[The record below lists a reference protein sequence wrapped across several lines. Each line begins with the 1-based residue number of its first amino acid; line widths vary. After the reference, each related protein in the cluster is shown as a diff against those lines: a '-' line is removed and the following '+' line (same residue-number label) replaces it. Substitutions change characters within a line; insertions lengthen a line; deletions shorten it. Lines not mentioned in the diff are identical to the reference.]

1 MFLKSLEIRGFKS
14 FADKTELNF
23 KKGITA
29 IVGPNGSGK
38 SNVSD
43 SVRWVLG
50 EQSAKTLRGA
60 KMEDIIFTGTEYR
73 KAIGYAQVS
82 LTLDNSLGELPLDY
96 LDVKVTRKL
105 FRSGESEYL
114 INNSPCRLKDVVNL
128 FMDTGIG
135 KEGYSL
141 IGQGKID
148 SILSGKPEER
158 RAILEEAAG
167 IVKFKSRKVE
177 AERKLRNTEENLVRI
192 NDIIFTYE
200 ERLGP
205 LEEEKNKAL
214 RYLELSN
221 ELKHKEISSIMSE
234 LHNIDEVILK
244 QKEKIKD
251 LISFNDKQK
260 GKYKEERE
268 KMFNLKEDLDSLENN
283 HSEKQ
288 EEYFAKKEEINKS
301 LGKINL
307 LNERIKN
314 IDELILKNKLE
325 LEENKKKLNSLMKDK
340 SSIEKDF
347 NLNKDK
353 FSKELE
359 EIEKIEK
366 EVNNLNLK
374 LISKEKEVKQIK
386 DEELEILKKVS
397 LSKNKKTM
405 LESELNN
412 LNEKLESSKSKQ
424 INYDNSLKI
433 NLGTKITL
441 QKELQNIQE
450 EKQNKERVL
459 REKEEKFREG
469 LKNIKEAQIKL
480 NQISS
485 KSNKLEANKEMLNKL
500 EKQYEGYNLSVKK
513 IMASVDAGRVKINK
527 NKCKVLGEILETKS
541 GYETAIEI
549 ALGGSISNIITEDE
563 GVAKVLIN
571 HLRENKLGRATFLP
585 LSIIRGKKL
594 ELSKNI
600 LESEGFLGIAS
611 DLVGFKDVYT
621 NVINYVLGKT
631 IICDNIDNAIKI
643 AKALNYRH
651 KIVTLSGEVVN
662 AGGALT
668 GGSLYQ
674 KNTGIMSRKNEVKAL
689 EDELVRVKNEE
700 YILCKELEELN
711 VFQEE
716 LSREKQEIIDS
727 IYEKNLEL
735 ADLNNKIK
743 NVNDETFKVK
753 NSIKS
758 LELELKD
765 IDSRKSR
772 IEKEIENVDEKI
784 NQFEN
789 KEITNSE
796 KVKELEKKCE
806 DLSKTLSKHKDKLI
820 NMKINKAKLQE
831 IIEGRE
837 KEAIRIISSIEEVE
851 NKMINITKYLEEIK
865 NNKAESKN
873 EIALCEKFIKDEK
886 GNIFTLE
893 ENFKSFELK
902 KGKLK
907 ESINTVENILE
918 VLSVEVAK
926 REEEIHKND
935 IIYTKQENEK
945 NILNK
950 RLEEEFSTNFEEE
963 KDRFEPI
970 SDINSHKSRITILK
984 SRITGLGNV
993 NVNAIEEFKEISE
1006 KYTFMTSE
1014 RDDLEKAKGELLN
1027 VIEEMTSKM
1036 RVVFRQNFNILNK
1049 LFDETFKELFKGG
1062 NAKLVLGEGDELTG
1076 NIDINVQPPGKKL
1089 QNINLMSG
1097 GEKVLSAIALLFS
1110 ILKMKPTPFC
1120 ILDEIEAALD
1130 DANVRRYAEFLSKFR
1145 DNTQFIVITHRKG
1158 TMEAADVMYGVTME
1172 EKGISKIVSVDLDK

>member
-60 KMEDIIFTGTEYR
+60 KMEDVIFTGTEYR
-73 KAIGYAQVS
+73 KPIGYAQVS

-148 SILSGKPEER
+148 SILSGKPEDR

-177 AERKLRNTEENLVRI
+177 AERKLKNTEENLVRI

-234 LHNIDEVILK
+234 LHSIDEVISK
-244 QKEKIKD
+244 QKEKIQD
-251 LISFNDKQK
+251 LIAFNDKQK
-260 GKYKEERE
+260 EKYKTERE
-268 KMFNLKEDLDSLENN
+268 KMFALKAELDSLENS

-288 EEYFAKKEEINKS
+288 EEYFAKKEEINRS
-301 LGKINL
+301 LGKVNL

-314 IDELILKNKLE
+314 IDELVLKNKEE
-325 LEENKKKLNSLMKDK
+325 LEENKEKLNSLMKEK
-340 SSIEKDF
+340 NSIEKDF
-347 NLNKDK
+347 TSNKDK
-353 FSKELE
+353 FAKELE
-359 EIEKIEK
+359 EINKLEK
-366 EVNNLNLK
+366 EVNELNSK

-386 DEELEILKKVS
+386 DEELELLRKVS
-397 LSKNKKTM
+397 SSKNKKTM

-412 LNEKLESSKSKQ
+412 LNEKLESSKNKQ

-433 NLGTKITL
+433 NLATKVTL
-441 QKELQNIQE
+441 QKELQNIEQ
-450 EKQNKERVL
+450 EKQNKEKEL
-459 REKEEKFREG
+459 REKENQFREG
-469 LKNIKEAQIKL
+469 LTSIKETQNKL
-480 NQISS
+480 NQVLS
-485 KSNKLEANKEMLNKL
+485 KGNKLEANKEMLNKL

-527 NKCKVLGEILETKS
+527 NKCKVLGEVLETKA

-563 GVAKVLIN
+563 EVAKILIN

-594 ELSKNI
+594 ELSKNVV
-600 LESEGFLGIAS
+600 ESEGFLGIAS
-611 DLVGFKDVYT
+611 DLVEFKEVYT

-643 AKALNYRH
+643 AKVLNYRH

-662 AGGALT
+662 SGGALT

-674 KNTGIMSRKNEVKAL
+674 KNTGIMSRKNEVKTL

-700 YILCKELEELN
+700 YILTKELEELN
-711 VFQEE
+711 NLQED
-716 LSREKQEIIDS
+716 LNRQRKEITDK

-743 NVNDETFKVK
+743 NVNDETFKIK

-758 LELELKD
+758 LELELRD
-765 IDSRKSR
+765 TDSRKAK
-772 IEKEIENVDEKI
+772 IEKEIELVSEKI
-784 NQFEN
+784 SQVEN
-789 KEITNSE
+789 KEVTNSQRI
-796 KVKELEKKCE
+796 KELEKKCE
-806 DLSKTLSKHKDKLI
+806 ELSKTLSKHKDRLT

-831 IIEGRE
+831 VIEGRE
-837 KEAIRIISSIEEVE
+837 KEASRINSSIEDIE
-851 NKMINITKYLEEIK
+851 NKIVNITKYLEEIK
-865 NNKAESKN
+865 SNKEESKK
-873 EIALCEKFIKDEK
+873 EITLCEKFIKDEE
-886 GNIFTLE
+886 GNILTLE

-907 ESINTVENILE
+907 ENINLVENAIE
-918 VLSVEVAK
+918 VLSVEIAK
-926 REEEIHKND
+926 KEEEVHKND
-935 IIYTKQENEK
+935 ITYTKQENEK

-950 RLEEEFSTNFEEE
+950 RLLEEFNTSFHEE
-963 KDRFEPI
+963 KNRFKPI
-970 SDINSHKSRITILK
+970 EDINAHKSRITTLK
-984 SRITGLGNV
+984 ARITGLGNV

-1006 KYTFMTSE
+1006 KHNFMATE
-1014 RDDLEKAKGELLN
+1014 RDDLEKAKEELLN

-1062 NAKLVLGEGDELTG
+1062 SAKLVLGEGDELTG

-1130 DANVRRYAEFLSKFR
+1130 DANVRRYAEFLGKFR

-1158 TMEAADVMYGVTME
+1158 TMEAADIMYGVTME

>member
-60 KMEDIIFTGTEYR
+60 KMEDVIFTGTEYR
-73 KAIGYAQVS
+73 KPIGYAQVS
-82 LTLDNSLGELPLDY
+82 LTLDNSSGELPLDY

-148 SILSGKPEER
+148 SILSGKPEDR

-167 IVKFKSRKVE
+167 IVKFKSRKGE
-177 AERKLRNTEENLVRI
+177 AEKKLKNTEENLVRI

-234 LHNIDEVILK
+234 LHNIDGVILK

-251 LISFNDKQK
+251 LIAFNDKQK
-260 GKYKEERE
+260 EKYKEERE
-268 KMFNLKEDLDSLENN
+268 KMFALKEELDSLEGS
-283 HSEKQ
+283 HSKKQ

-301 LGKINL
+301 LGKVNL

-314 IDELILKNKLE
+314 IDELILKNKEE
-325 LEENKKKLNSLMKDK
+325 LEENKKKLNTLMKEK
-340 SSIEKDF
+340 NSIEKDF
-347 NLNKDK
+347 NSNKSK
-353 FSKELE
+353 FKKELE
-359 EIEKIEK
+359 EINSLEK
-366 EVNNLNLK
+366 EVNELNLK
-374 LISKEKEVKQIK
+374 FISKEKEIKKIK
-386 DEELEILKKVS
+386 DEELELLKKVS
-397 LSKNKKTM
+397 LSKNKMTM
-405 LESELNN
+405 LESELSNI
-412 LNEKLESSKSKQ
+412 NEKLDSSKNKE

-433 NLGTKITL
+433 NLATSLNLK
-441 QKELQNIQE
+441 KELQIIEE
-450 EKQNKERVL
+450 EKKDK
-459 REKEEKFREG
+459 EKELRKKEEEFREG
-469 LKNIKEAQIKL
+469 LKLIKETQGKL
-480 NQISS
+480 NQILS
-485 KSNKLEANKEMLNKL
+485 KVNKIEANKEMLNKL

-527 NKCKVLGEILETKS
+527 NKCKVLGEVVETKA
-541 GYETAIEI
+541 GYETAIEV

-563 GVAKVLIN
+563 EVAKILIN

-585 LSIIRGKKL
+585 LSTIRGKKL

-600 LESEGFLGIAS
+600 VESEGFLGIAS
-611 DLVGFKDVYT
+611 DLVNFKEVYN

-643 AKALNYRH
+643 AKMLNYRH

-700 YILCKELEELN
+700 HILTKELEKLN
-711 VFQEE
+711 RDQEE
-716 LSREKQEIIDS
+716 LSIKKQEIIDK

-743 NVNDETFKVK
+743 NVNDETFKIK

-765 IDSRKSR
+765 IDSRK
-772 IEKEIENVDEKI
+772 IKIVKEIEIVNEKI
-784 NQFEN
+784 SQFEN
-789 KEITNSE
+789 KEVTNSE
-796 KVKELEKKCE
+796 KVKELDKKRE
-806 DLSKTLSKHKDKLI
+806 ELSKTLSKYKDKLT

-831 IIEGRE
+831 VIEGRE
-837 KEAIRIISSIEEVE
+837 KEANRINSSIEEVE
-851 NKMINITKYLEEIK
+851 NKLINITKYLEEIK
-865 NNKAESKN
+865 ANKEESKK
-873 EIALCEKFIKDEK
+873 EIVLCEKFIKEEEV
-886 GNIFTLE
+886 NIITLE

-907 ESINTVENILE
+907 ETISSAENILE
-918 VLSVEVAK
+918 VLSVEIAK
-926 REEEIHKND
+926 KEEEVHKND
-935 IIYTKQENEK
+935 ITYTKQENEK

-950 RLEEEFSTNFEEE
+950 RLIEEFNTSFEEE
-963 KDRFEPI
+963 KNRFKPI
-970 SDINSHKSRITILK
+970 EDMNSHKSRISTLK
-984 SRITGLGNV
+984 ARITGLGNV

-1006 KYTFMTSE
+1006 KYNFMTTE
-1014 RDDLEKAKGELLN
+1014 RDDLEKAKEELLN

-1062 NAKLVLGEGDELTG
+1062 SAKLVLGEGDELTG

-1130 DANVRRYAEFLSKFR
+1130 DANVRRYAEFLGKFR

>member
-60 KMEDIIFTGTEYR
+60 KMEDVIFTGTEYR
-73 KAIGYAQVS
+73 KPIGYAQVS

-148 SILSGKPEER
+148 SILSGKPEDR

-177 AERKLRNTEENLVRI
+177 AERKLKNTEENLVRI

-234 LHNIDEVILK
+234 LHSIDEVISK
-244 QKEKIKD
+244 QKEKIQD
-251 LISFNDKQK
+251 LIAFNDKQK
-260 GKYKEERE
+260 EKYKTERE
-268 KMFNLKEDLDSLENN
+268 KMFALKAELDSLENS

-288 EEYFAKKEEINKS
+288 EEYFAKKEEINRS
-301 LGKINL
+301 LGKVNL

-314 IDELILKNKLE
+314 IDELVLKNKEE
-325 LEENKKKLNSLMKDK
+325 LEENKKKLNSLMKEK

-347 NLNKDK
+347 TSNKDK
-353 FSKELE
+353 FAKELE
-359 EIEKIEK
+359 EINKLEK
-366 EVNNLNLK
+366 EVNELNSK

-386 DEELEILKKVS
+386 DEELELLRKVS
-397 LSKNKKTM
+397 SSKNKKTI

-412 LNEKLESSKSKQ
+412 LNEKLESSKNKQ

-433 NLGTKITL
+433 NLATKVTL
-441 QKELQNIQE
+441 QKELQNIEE
-450 EKQNKERVL
+450 EKQNKEKEL
-459 REKEEKFREG
+459 REKENQFREG
-469 LKNIKEAQIKL
+469 LNSIKETQNKL
-480 NQISS
+480 NQVLS
-485 KSNKLEANKEMLNKL
+485 KGNKLEANKEMLNKL

-527 NKCKVLGEILETKS
+527 NKCKVLGEVLETKA

-563 GVAKVLIN
+563 EVAKILIN

-594 ELSKNI
+594 ELSKNVV
-600 LESEGFLGIAS
+600 ESEGFLGIAS
-611 DLVGFKDVYT
+611 DLVEFKDVYT

-643 AKALNYRH
+643 AKMLNYRH

-674 KNTGIMSRKNEVKAL
+674 KNTGIMSRKNEVKTL

-700 YILCKELEELN
+700 CILAKELDELN
-711 VFQEE
+711 NLQED
-716 LSREKQEIIDS
+716 LNRHKKEITDK

-743 NVNDETFKVK
+743 NVNDETFKIK

-765 IDSRKSR
+765 TGSRKAK
-772 IEKEIENVDEKI
+772 IEKEIELVSEKI
-784 NQFEN
+784 SQVEN
-789 KEITNSE
+789 KEVTNSQ

-806 DLSKTLSKHKDKLI
+806 ELSKTLSKHKDRLT

-831 IIEGRE
+831 VIEGRE
-837 KEAIRIISSIEEVE
+837 KEASRINSSIEEIE
-851 NKMINITKYLEEIK
+851 NKIVNITKYLEEIK
-865 NNKAESKN
+865 SNKEESKK
-873 EIALCEKFIKDEK
+873 EITLCEKFIKDEE
-886 GNIFTLE
+886 GNILTLE

-907 ESINTVENILE
+907 ETINLVENALE
-918 VLSVEVAK
+918 VLSVEIAK
-926 REEEIHKND
+926 KEDEVHKND
-935 IIYTKQENEK
+935 ITYTKQENEK

-950 RLEEEFSTNFEEE
+950 RLLEEFNTSFHEE
-963 KDRFEPI
+963 KNRFKPI
-970 SDINSHKSRITILK
+970 EDINAHKSRITTLK
-984 SRITGLGNV
+984 ARITGLGNV

-1006 KYTFMTSE
+1006 KHNFMATE
-1014 RDDLEKAKGELLN
+1014 RDDLEKAKEELLN

-1062 NAKLVLGEGDELTG
+1062 SAKLVLGEGDELTG

-1130 DANVRRYAEFLSKFR
+1130 DANVRRYAEFLGKFR

-1158 TMEAADVMYGVTME
+1158 TMEAADIMYGVTME

>member
-50 EQSAKTLRGA
+50 EQSAKTLRGT
-60 KMEDIIFTGTEYR
+60 KMEDVIFTGTEFR
-73 KAIGYAQVS
+73 KAIGYAEVS
-82 LTLDNSLGELPLDY
+82 LTLDNSTGELPLDY

-177 AERKLRNTEENLVRI
+177 AERKLKNTEENLVRI

-234 LHNIDEVILK
+234 LHNIDGVILK
-244 QKEKIKD
+244 QKEKILD
-251 LISFNDKQK
+251 LKAFNEKQK
-260 GKYKEERE
+260 EKYKEERE
-268 KMFNLKEDLDSLENN
+268 KLFSLKNQLDSLENN
-283 HSEKQ
+283 HSKKQ
-288 EEYFAKKEEINKS
+288 EEYFNKKEEINRN

-307 LNERIKN
+307 LAERIKN
-314 IDELILKNKLE
+314 IEDLISKNKEE
-325 LEENKKKLNSLMKDK
+325 LKDNKKKVATLMKEK
-340 SSIEKDF
+340 NHIEKDF
-347 NLNKDK
+347 DSSKEK
-353 FSKELE
+353 FSKELVEINKLE
-359 EIEKIEK
+359 E
-366 EVNNLNLK
+366 EVSSLNLK
-374 LISKEKEVKQIK
+374 LASKEKEVKHIK
-386 DEELEILKKVS
+386 DEELELLKKVS

-412 LNEKLESSKSKQ
+412 LHEKLDSSKGKQ
-424 INYDNSLKI
+424 LNYDNSLKI
-433 NLGTKITL
+433 NLATKITL
-441 QKELQNIQE
+441 QNELQHIEE
-450 EKQNKERVL
+450 EKKSKETELKEREL
-459 REKEEKFREG
+459 EF
-469 LKNIKEAQIKL
+469 KNILENIKNTQGEL
-480 NQISS
+480 NKVIGR
-485 KSNKLEANKEMLNKL
+485 SNKLEANKEMLNKL

-513 IMASVDAGRVKINK
+513 IMGSVDSGKVKINK
-527 NKCKVLGEILETKS
+527 NKCKVLGEVLETKA

-549 ALGGSISNIITEDE
+549 SLGGNISNIITEDE
-563 GVAKVLIN
+563 NIAKILIN
-571 HLRENKLGRATFLP
+571 HLKENKLGRATFLP

-600 LESEGFLGIAS
+600 VESEGFLGIAS
-611 DLVGFKDVYT
+611 DLVNFKEIYT

-643 AKALNYRH
+643 AKMVNYRH
-651 KIVTLSGEVVN
+651 KIVTLSGEIVN

-668 GGSLYQ
+668 GGSVYQ
-674 KNTGIMSRKNEVKAL
+674 KNTGIMSRKNEVKSLEEDLIKAL
-689 EDELVRVKNEE
+689 EEE
-700 YILCKELEELN
+700 KILRKKLLSLN
-711 VFQEE
+711 DSQEE
-716 LSREKQEIIDS
+716 LSRIRKDLTDK
-727 IYEKNLEL
+727 IYEKNLDL

-743 NVNDETFKVK
+743 NVNDETFKIK

-758 LELELKD
+758 LDLELKD
-765 IDSRKSR
+765 IDIRKAK
-772 IEKEIENVDEKI
+772 IEKEIEVVNEKI
-784 NQFEN
+784 LKVED
-789 KEITNSE
+789 KGVSNSE
-796 KVKELEKKCE
+796 KVKVLEKECSE
-806 DLSKTLSKHKDKLI
+806 LSRLLSKKGEKLT
-820 NMKINKAKLQE
+820 NMKINKAKLKE
-831 IIEGRE
+831 VIDGRE
-837 KEAIRIISSIEEVE
+837 KEASRIKSSIEEIE
-851 NKMINITKYLEEIK
+851 GKIISIIKYLENIK
-865 NNKAESKN
+865 SNKEESNK
-873 EIALCEKFIKDEK
+873 EIALCETFVKSEEE
-886 GNIFTLE
+886 NLLSLE
-893 ENFKSFELK
+893 ENFKAFELK
-902 KGKLK
+902 KGKIK
-907 ESINTVENILE
+907 EDINFVENSLE
-918 VLSVEVAK
+918 VLSVEIAK
-926 REEEIHKND
+926 KDEEVHRND
-935 IIYTKQENEK
+935 ITFTKQENEK

-950 RLEEEFSTNFEEE
+950 RLVEEFNTNFDDE
-963 KDRFEPI
+963 KNRFKPI
-970 SDINSHKSRITILK
+970 EDIDSHKARISTLK
-984 SRITGLGNV
+984 GRITGLGNV

-1006 KYTFMTSE
+1006 KYNFISIE
-1014 RDDLEKAKGELLN
+1014 RDDLEKAKEELLN
-1027 VIEEMTSKM
+1027 VIDEMTSKM
-1036 RVVFRQNFNILNK
+1036 RVVFRQNFNILNRF
-1049 LFDETFKELFKGG
+1049 FDETFKELFKGG
-1062 NAKLVLGEGDELTG
+1062 TAKLVLGDRDELTG

-1130 DANVRRYAEFLSKFR
+1130 DANVRRYAEFLGKFR

-1158 TMEAADVMYGVTME
+1158 TMEAADTMYGVTME

>member
-60 KMEDIIFTGTEYR
+60 KMEDVIFTGTEYR
-73 KAIGYAQVS
+73 KPIGYAQVS

-148 SILSGKPEER
+148 SILSGKPEDR

-177 AERKLRNTEENLVRI
+177 AERKLKNTEENLVRI

-234 LHNIDEVILK
+234 LHSIDEVISK
-244 QKEKIKD
+244 QKEKIQD
-251 LISFNDKQK
+251 LIVFNDKQK
-260 GKYKEERE
+260 EKYKTERE
-268 KMFNLKEDLDSLENN
+268 KMFALKAELDSLENS

-288 EEYFAKKEEINKS
+288 EEYFAKKEEINRS
-301 LGKINL
+301 LGKVNL

-314 IDELILKNKLE
+314 IDELVLKNKEE
-325 LEENKKKLNSLMKDK
+325 LEENKKKLNSLMKEK
-340 SSIEKDF
+340 NSIEKDF
-347 NLNKDK
+347 TSNKDK
-353 FSKELE
+353 FAKELE
-359 EIEKIEK
+359 EINKLEK
-366 EVNNLNLK
+366 EVNELNSK

-386 DEELEILKKVS
+386 DEELELLRKVS
-397 LSKNKKTM
+397 SSKNKKTM

-412 LNEKLESSKSKQ
+412 LNEKLESSKNKQ

-433 NLGTKITL
+433 NLATKVTL
-441 QKELQNIQE
+441 QKELQNIEQ
-450 EKQNKERVL
+450 EKQSK
-459 REKEEKFREG
+459 EKELRQKENQFREG
-469 LKNIKEAQIKL
+469 LTSIKETQNKL
-480 NQISS
+480 NQVLS
-485 KSNKLEANKEMLNKL
+485 KGNKLEANKEMLNKL

-527 NKCKVLGEILETKS
+527 NKCKVLGEVLETKA

-563 GVAKVLIN
+563 EVAKILIN

-594 ELSKNI
+594 ELSKNVV
-600 LESEGFLGIAS
+600 ESEGFLGIAS
-611 DLVGFKDVYT
+611 DLVEFKDVYT

-643 AKALNYRH
+643 AKILNYRH

-674 KNTGIMSRKNEVKAL
+674 KNTGIMSRKNEVKTL

-700 YILCKELEELN
+700 YILTKELEELN
-711 VFQEE
+711 NLQED
-716 LSREKQEIIDS
+716 LNRQKKEITDK

-743 NVNDETFKVK
+743 NVNDETFKIK

-765 IDSRKSR
+765 TDSRKVK
-772 IEKEIENVDEKI
+772 IEKEIELVSEKI
-784 NQFEN
+784 SQVEN
-789 KEITNSE
+789 KEVTNSQRI
-796 KVKELEKKCE
+796 KELEKMCE
-806 DLSKTLSKHKDKLI
+806 ELSKTLSKHKDRLT

-831 IIEGRE
+831 VIEGRE
-837 KEAIRIISSIEEVE
+837 KEASRINSSIEEIE
-851 NKMINITKYLEEIK
+851 NKIINITKYLEEIK
-865 NNKAESKN
+865 SNKEESKK
-873 EIALCEKFIKDEK
+873 EITLCEKFIKDEE
-886 GNIFTLE
+886 GNILTLE

-907 ESINTVENILE
+907 ETINLVENAIE
-918 VLSVEVAK
+918 VLSVEIAK
-926 REEEIHKND
+926 KEEEVHKND
-935 IIYTKQENEK
+935 ITYTKQENEK

-950 RLEEEFSTNFEEE
+950 RLLEEFNTSFHEE
-963 KDRFEPI
+963 KNRFKPI
-970 SDINSHKSRITILK
+970 EDINAHKSRITTLK
-984 SRITGLGNV
+984 ARITGLGNV

-1006 KYTFMTSE
+1006 KHNFMATE
-1014 RDDLEKAKGELLN
+1014 RDDLEKAKEELLN

-1062 NAKLVLGEGDELTG
+1062 SAKLVLGEGDELTG

-1130 DANVRRYAEFLSKFR
+1130 DANVRRYAEFLGKFR

-1158 TMEAADVMYGVTME
+1158 TMEAADIMYGVTME

>member
-60 KMEDIIFTGTEYR
+60 KMEDVIFTGTEYR
-73 KAIGYAQVS
+73 KPIGYAQVS

-114 INNSPCRLKDVVNL
+114 INNSPCRLKDVVSL

-148 SILSGKPEER
+148 SILSGKPEDR

-177 AERKLRNTEENLVRI
+177 AERKLKNTEENLVRI

-244 QKEKIKD
+244 QKEKIQD
-251 LISFNDKQK
+251 LIAFNDKQK
-260 GKYKEERE
+260 EKYKVERE
-268 KMFNLKEDLDSLENN
+268 KMFALKEELDSLENS

-288 EEYFAKKEEINKS
+288 GEYFAKKEEINRS
-301 LGKINL
+301 LGKVNL

-314 IDELILKNKLE
+314 IDELVLKNKAE
-325 LEENKKKLNSLMKDK
+325 LEENKKKLNSLMKEK
-340 SSIEKDF
+340 NSIEKDF
-347 NLNKDK
+347 NSNKDK
-353 FSKELE
+353 FAKELE
-359 EIEKIEK
+359 EINKLEK
-366 EVNNLNLK
+366 EVNELNSK
-374 LISKEKEVKQIK
+374 LISKEKEVKKIK
-386 DEELEILKKVS
+386 DEELELLRKVS
-397 LSKNKKTM
+397 SSKNKKTM

-412 LNEKLESSKSKQ
+412 LNEKIESSKNKQ

-433 NLGTKITL
+433 NLATKVTL
-441 QKELQNIQE
+441 QKELQNIEE
-450 EKQNKERVL
+450 EKQNKEKEL
-459 REKEEKFREG
+459 REKEIQFREG
-469 LKNIKEAQIKL
+469 LNSIKETQNKL
-480 NQISS
+480 NQVLS
-485 KSNKLEANKEMLNKL
+485 KGNKLEANKEMLNKL

-513 IMASVDAGRVKINK
+513 IMSSVDAGRVKINK
-527 NKCKVLGEILETKS
+527 NKCKVLGEVLETKA

-563 GVAKVLIN
+563 EVAKILIN

-600 LESEGFLGIAS
+600 VESKGFLGIAS
-611 DLVGFKDVYT
+611 DLVGFKEVYK

-643 AKALNYRH
+643 AKVLNYRY

-674 KNTGIMSRKNEVKAL
+674 KNTGIMSRKNEVKSL
-689 EDELVRVKNEE
+689 EDELVNVKKEE
-700 YILCKELEELN
+700 KILTKELEELN
-711 VFQEE
+711 NIQED
-716 LSREKQEIIDS
+716 LNIQKKEITDK

-743 NVNDETFKVK
+743 NVNDETFKIK

-765 IDSRKSR
+765 TDSRKAK
-772 IEKEIENVDEKI
+772 IEKEIELVNEKI
-784 NQFEN
+784 SQVEN
-789 KEITNSE
+789 KEVTNSQR
-796 KVKELEKKCE
+796 VKELEKKCE
-806 DLSKTLSKHKDKLI
+806 ELSKNLFKHKDKLT

-831 IIEGRE
+831 VIEGRE
-837 KEAIRIISSIEEVE
+837 KEAFRINSSIEEVE
-851 NKMINITKYLEEIK
+851 NKIVNLTKYLEEIK
-865 NNKAESKN
+865 SNKEESKK
-873 EIALCEKFIKDEK
+873 EIISCEKFIKNEE
-886 GNIFTLE
+886 GNILTLE

-907 ESINTVENILE
+907 ETINSVENALE
-918 VLSVEVAK
+918 VLSVEIARK
-926 REEEIHKND
+926 EEEVHKND
-935 IIYTKQENEK
+935 ITYTKQENEK

-950 RLEEEFSTNFEEE
+950 RLLEEFNTDFHEE
-963 KDRFEPI
+963 KNRFKPI
-970 SDINSHKSRITILK
+970 EDINAHKSRITTLK
-984 SRITGLGNV
+984 ARITGLGNV

-1006 KYTFMTSE
+1006 KHNFMATE
-1014 RDDLEKAKGELLN
+1014 RDDLEKAKEELLN

-1062 NAKLVLGEGDELTG
+1062 SAKLVLGEGDELTG

-1130 DANVRRYAEFLSKFR
+1130 DANVRRYAEFLGKFR

-1158 TMEAADVMYGVTME
+1158 TMEAADIMYGVTME

>member
-60 KMEDIIFTGTEYR
+60 KMEDVIFTGTEYR
-73 KAIGYAQVS
+73 KPIGYAQVS

-148 SILSGKPEER
+148 SILSGKPEDR

-177 AERKLRNTEENLVRI
+177 AERKLKNTEENLVRI

-234 LHNIDEVILK
+234 LHSIDEVISK
-244 QKEKIKD
+244 QKEKIQD
-251 LISFNDKQK
+251 LIAFNDKQK
-260 GKYKEERE
+260 EKYKTERE
-268 KMFNLKEDLDSLENN
+268 KMFALKAELDSLENS

-288 EEYFAKKEEINKS
+288 EEYFAKKEEINRS
-301 LGKINL
+301 LGKVNL

-314 IDELILKNKLE
+314 IDELVLKNKEE
-325 LEENKKKLNSLMKDK
+325 LEENKKKLNSLMKEK
-340 SSIEKDF
+340 NSIEKDF
-347 NLNKDK
+347 TSNKDK
-353 FSKELE
+353 FAKELE
-359 EIEKIEK
+359 EINKLEK
-366 EVNNLNLK
+366 EVNELNSK

-386 DEELEILKKVS
+386 DEELELLRKVS
-397 LSKNKKTM
+397 SSKNKKTM

-412 LNEKLESSKSKQ
+412 LNEKLESSKNKQ

-433 NLGTKITL
+433 NLATKVTL
-441 QKELQNIQE
+441 QKELQNIEQ
-450 EKQNKERVL
+450 EKQSK
-459 REKEEKFREG
+459 EKELRQKENQFREG
-469 LKNIKEAQIKL
+469 LTSIKETQNKL
-480 NQISS
+480 NQVLS
-485 KSNKLEANKEMLNKL
+485 KGNKLEANKEMLNKL

-527 NKCKVLGEILETKS
+527 NKCKVLGEVLETKA

-563 GVAKVLIN
+563 EVAKILIN

-594 ELSKNI
+594 ELSKNVV
-600 LESEGFLGIAS
+600 ESEGFLGIAS
-611 DLVGFKDVYT
+611 DLVEFKDVYT

-643 AKALNYRH
+643 AKILNYRH

-674 KNTGIMSRKNEVKAL
+674 KNTGIMSRKNEVKTL

-700 YILCKELEELN
+700 YILTKELEELN
-711 VFQEE
+711 NLQED
-716 LSREKQEIIDS
+716 LNRQKKEITDK

-743 NVNDETFKVK
+743 NVNDETFKIK

-765 IDSRKSR
+765 TDSRKVK
-772 IEKEIENVDEKI
+772 IEKEIELVSEKI
-784 NQFEN
+784 SQVEN
-789 KEITNSE
+789 KEVTNSQRI
-796 KVKELEKKCE
+796 KELEKMCE
-806 DLSKTLSKHKDKLI
+806 ELSKTLSKHKDRLT

-831 IIEGRE
+831 VIEGRE
-837 KEAIRIISSIEEVE
+837 KEASRINSSIEEIE
-851 NKMINITKYLEEIK
+851 NKIINITKYLEEIK
-865 NNKAESKN
+865 SNKEESKK
-873 EIALCEKFIKDEK
+873 EITLCEKFIKDEE
-886 GNIFTLE
+886 GNILTLE

-907 ESINTVENILE
+907 ETINLVENAIE
-918 VLSVEVAK
+918 VLSVEIAK
-926 REEEIHKND
+926 KEEEVHKND
-935 IIYTKQENEK
+935 ITYTKQENEK

-950 RLEEEFSTNFEEE
+950 RLLEEFNTSFHEE
-963 KDRFEPI
+963 KNRFKPI
-970 SDINSHKSRITILK
+970 EDINAHKSRITTLK
-984 SRITGLGNV
+984 ARITGLGNV

-1006 KYTFMTSE
+1006 KHNFMATE
-1014 RDDLEKAKGELLN
+1014 RDDLEKAKEELLN

-1062 NAKLVLGEGDELTG
+1062 SAKLVLGEGDELTG

-1130 DANVRRYAEFLSKFR
+1130 DANVRRYAEFLGKFR

-1158 TMEAADVMYGVTME
+1158 TMEAADIMYGVTME

>member
-60 KMEDIIFTGTEYR
+60 KMEDIIFTGTEFR

-96 LDVKVTRKL
+96 LDVTVTRKL

-167 IVKFKSRKVE
+167 IVKFKTRKVE

-214 RYLELSN
+214 RYLEFSN
-221 ELKHKEISSIMSE
+221 ELKSKEISSIMSE
-234 LHNIDEVILK
+234 LHNIDGVISK
-244 QKEKIKD
+244 QKETIKG
-251 LISFNDKQK
+251 LKVFNEKQK
-260 GKYKEERE
+260 ENYKEDRE
-268 KMFNLKEDLDSLENN
+268 KLFSLKNQLDILENT
-283 HSEKQ
+283 HAEKQ
-288 EEYFAKKEEINKS
+288 DEYFNKKEEIHRS

-307 LNERIKN
+307 LKERIKN
-314 IDELILKNKLE
+314 IEDLIFKNKEE
-325 LEENKKKLNSLMKDK
+325 LEENKKKLAACVKEKNY
-340 SSIEKDF
+340 IEKDF
-347 NLNKDK
+347 GSNKEK
-353 FSKELE
+353 FSRELVD
-359 EIEKIEK
+359 ISKMEK
-366 EVNNLNLK
+366 EVKFLNVK
-374 LISKEKEVKQIK
+374 LTSKEKEVKNIK
-386 DEELEILKKVS
+386 YEELELLKNVS
-397 LSKNKKTM
+397 ASKNKKIM

-412 LNEKLESSKSKQ
+412 LQEKLDSSKEKQ

-433 NLGTKITL
+433 NLATKITL
-441 QKELQNIQE
+441 QNELQHIEEEKRSKEVELKEKELEFRNVLENTKNIQG
-450 EKQNKERVL
+450 QLNKIVA
-459 REKEEKFREG
+459 KINKF
-469 LKNIKEAQIKL
+469 
-480 NQISS
+480 
-485 KSNKLEANKEMLNKL
+485 EANKEMLNKL

-513 IMASVDAGRVKINK
+513 IMASVDSGRVKINK
-527 NKCKVLGEILETKS
+527 NKCKVLGEILETKD

-549 ALGGSISNIITEDE
+549 SLGGSISNIITEDE
-563 GVAKVLIN
+563 NIAKILIN
-571 HLRENKLGRATFLP
+571 HLKQNKLGRATFLP
-585 LSIIRGKKL
+585 LSIIKSKKV

-600 LESEGFLGIAS
+600 VESNGFLGVAS
-611 DLVGFKDVYT
+611 DLVKFNQIYT

-631 IICDNIDNAIKI
+631 IICDNIDSAIDI
-643 AKALNYRH
+643 AKMVNYRY

-668 GGSLYQ
+668 GGSVFQ
-674 KNTGIMSRKNEVKAL
+674 KNTGIMSRKNEIKAL
-689 EDELVRVKNEE
+689 EEDLVKLKEEEGLLRKEILELNNSQDTLSKKG
-700 YILCKELEELN
+700 KELTD
-711 VFQEE
+711 
-716 LSREKQEIIDS
+716 K

-743 NVNDETFKVK
+743 NVNDETFKIK

-765 IDSRKSR
+765 VDVRKAKV
-772 IEKEIENVDEKI
+772 EKEIEIVNNKI
-784 NQFEN
+784 IKGED
-789 KEITNSE
+789 KGIINSQ
-796 KVKELEKKCE
+796 KVKDLEKECNE
-806 DLSKTLSKHKDKLI
+806 LSKILSKNNEKLTD
-820 NMKINKAKLQE
+820 MKINKAKLKE
-831 IIEGRE
+831 IIDGRE
-837 KEAIRIISSIEEVE
+837 KEVSRIKASIEEIN
-851 NKMINITKYLEEIK
+851 NKIVSVVKYLEDIKANREESIREIDK
-865 NNKAESKN
+865 
-873 EIALCEKFIKDEK
+873 CETYMKSDEA
-886 GNIFTLE
+886 NLLDLE
-893 ENFKSFELK
+893 ENFKRFELK
-902 KGKLK
+902 KGKVK
-907 ESINTVENILE
+907 ENIDLVENSLE
-918 VLSVEVAK
+918 MLSIEIAK
-926 REEEIHKND
+926 KEEEIYRND
-935 IIYTKQENEK
+935 ITYTKQENEK

-950 RLEEEFSTNFEEE
+950 RLIEEFNTNFEGE
-963 KDRFEPI
+963 KHRFTPI
-970 SDINSHKSRITILK
+970 EDINSHRSRISTLK
-984 SRITGLGNV
+984 GRITALGNI

-1006 KYTFMTSE
+1006 KYNFMSTE
-1014 RDDLEKAKGELLN
+1014 RDDLYKAKEELIN

-1036 RVVFRQNFNILNK
+1036 RAVFRQNFNILNK

-1062 NAKLVLGEGDELTG
+1062 TAKLVLGDGDELVG

-1130 DANVRRYAEFLSKFR
+1130 DANVRRYAEFLGRFR

-1158 TMEAADVMYGVTME
+1158 TMEAADTMYGVTME
-1172 EKGISKIVSVDLDK
+1172 EKGISRIVSVDLDK

>member
-60 KMEDIIFTGTEYR
+60 KMEDVIFTGTEYR
-73 KAIGYAQVS
+73 KPIGYAQVS

-148 SILSGKPEER
+148 SILSGKPEDR

-177 AERKLRNTEENLVRI
+177 AERKLKNTEENLVRI

-221 ELKHKEISSIMSE
+221 ELKYKEISSIMSE
-234 LHNIDEVILK
+234 LHNIDEIILK
-244 QKEKIKD
+244 QKEKIQD
-251 LISFNDKQK
+251 LIAFNDKQK
-260 GKYKEERE
+260 EKYKEERE
-268 KMFNLKEDLDSLENN
+268 KMFALKGELDSLENS

-301 LGKINL
+301 LGKVNL

-314 IDELILKNKLE
+314 IDELVLKNKEE
-325 LEENKKKLNSLMKDK
+325 LEENKKKLSGLMKEK
-340 SSIEKDF
+340 NSIEKEF

-353 FSKELE
+353 FAKELE
-359 EIEKIEK
+359 EISKLEK
-366 EVNNLNLK
+366 EVNELNSK

-386 DEELEILKKVS
+386 DEELELLRKVS
-397 LSKNKKTM
+397 SSKNKKTM

-412 LNEKLESSKSKQ
+412 LNEKLESSKNKQ

-433 NLGTKITL
+433 NLATKITL
-441 QKELQNIQE
+441 QKELQNIE
-450 EKQNKERVL
+450 DEKQNKEKEL
-459 REKEEKFREG
+459 REKENQFREG
-469 LKNIKEAQIKL
+469 LKSIKETQNRL
-480 NQISS
+480 NQVLS
-485 KSNKLEANKEMLNKL
+485 KRNKLEANKDMLNKL
-500 EKQYEGYNLSVKK
+500 EKQYEGYNISVKK
-513 IMASVDAGRVKINK
+513 IMSSVDSGRVKINK
-527 NKCKVLGEILETKS
+527 NKCKVLGEVLETKA

-563 GVAKVLIN
+563 EVAKILIN

-594 ELSKNI
+594 ELSKNVV
-600 LESEGFLGIAS
+600 ESDGFLGIAS
-611 DLVGFKDVYT
+611 DLVEFKDVYT

-631 IICDNIDNAIKI
+631 IICDNIDNAIII
-643 AKALNYRH
+643 AKILNYRH

-674 KNTGIMSRKNEVKAL
+674 KNTGIMSRKNEVKSL
-689 EDELVRVKNEE
+689 EDELVNVKKEE
-700 YILCKELEELN
+700 KMLAKELEELN
-711 VFQEE
+711 NLQED
-716 LSREKQEIIDS
+716 LNRQKKEITDK

-743 NVNDETFKVK
+743 NVNDETFKIK

-765 IDSRKSR
+765 TDLRKVK
-772 IEKEIENVDEKI
+772 IEKEIEAVNEKI
-784 NQFEN
+784 SQVEN
-789 KEITNSE
+789 KGVTNSQ
-796 KVKELEKKCE
+796 KVKELEKKCGE
-806 DLSKTLSKHKDKLI
+806 LSKTLSNHKDKLT
-820 NMKINKAKLQE
+820 NMKINRAKLQE
-831 IIEGRE
+831 VIEGRE
-837 KEAIRIISSIEEVE
+837 KEATRINSSIEEIE
-851 NKMINITKYLEEIK
+851 NKIINITKYLEEIK
-865 NNKAESKN
+865 SNKEESKK
-873 EIALCEKFIKDEK
+873 EIILCEKFIKDEE
-886 GNIFTLE
+886 GNILTLE
-893 ENFKSFELK
+893 EKFKSFELK

-907 ESINTVENILE
+907 ETINSVENALE
-918 VLSVEVAK
+918 ILSVEIAK
-926 REEEIHKND
+926 KEEEVHKND
-935 IIYTKQENEK
+935 ITYTKQENEK

-950 RLEEEFSTNFEEE
+950 RLLEEFNTSFEEE
-963 KDRFEPI
+963 KNRFKPI
-970 SDINSHKSRITILK
+970 EDINAHKSRISTLK
-984 SRITGLGNV
+984 ARITGLGNV

-1006 KYTFMTSE
+1006 KYNFMSTE
-1014 RDDLEKAKGELLN
+1014 RDDLEKAKEELLN

-1062 NAKLVLGEGDELTG
+1062 SAKLVLGDGDELTG

>member
-60 KMEDIIFTGTEYR
+60 KMEDVIFTGTEYR
-73 KAIGYAQVS
+73 KPIGYAQVS

-148 SILSGKPEER
+148 SILSGKPEDR

-177 AERKLRNTEENLVRI
+177 AERKLKNTEENLVRI

-234 LHNIDEVILK
+234 LHSIDEVISK
-244 QKEKIKD
+244 QKEKIQD
-251 LISFNDKQK
+251 LIVFNDKQK
-260 GKYKEERE
+260 EKYKTERE
-268 KMFNLKEDLDSLENN
+268 KMFALKAELDSLENS

-288 EEYFAKKEEINKS
+288 EEYFAKKEEINRS
-301 LGKINL
+301 LGKVNL

-314 IDELILKNKLE
+314 IDELVIKNKEE
-325 LEENKKKLNSLMKDK
+325 LEENKKKLNSLMKEK
-340 SSIEKDF
+340 NSIEKDF
-347 NLNKDK
+347 TSNKDK
-353 FSKELE
+353 FAKELE
-359 EIEKIEK
+359 EINKLEK
-366 EVNNLNLK
+366 EVNELNSK

-386 DEELEILKKVS
+386 DEELELLRKVS
-397 LSKNKKTM
+397 SSKNKKTM

-412 LNEKLESSKSKQ
+412 LNEKLESSKNKQ

-433 NLGTKITL
+433 NLATKVTL
-441 QKELQNIQE
+441 QKELQNIEQ
-450 EKQNKERVL
+450 EKQNKEKEL
-459 REKEEKFREG
+459 REKENQFREG
-469 LKNIKEAQIKL
+469 LTSIKETQNKL
-480 NQISS
+480 NQVLS
-485 KSNKLEANKEMLNKL
+485 KGNKLEANKEMLNKL

-527 NKCKVLGEILETKS
+527 NKCKVLGEVLETKA

-563 GVAKVLIN
+563 EVAKILIN

-594 ELSKNI
+594 ELSKNVV
-600 LESEGFLGIAS
+600 ESEGFLGIAS
-611 DLVGFKDVYT
+611 DLVEFKDVYT

-643 AKALNYRH
+643 AKILNYRH

-674 KNTGIMSRKNEVKAL
+674 KNTGIMSRKNEVKTL

-700 YILCKELEELN
+700 YILTKQLEELN
-711 VFQEE
+711 NLQED
-716 LSREKQEIIDS
+716 LNRQKKEITDK
-727 IYEKNLEL
+727 IYEKNLQL

-743 NVNDETFKVK
+743 NVNDETFKIK

-765 IDSRKSR
+765 TDSRKAK
-772 IEKEIENVDEKI
+772 IEKEIELVSEKI
-784 NQFEN
+784 SQVEN
-789 KEITNSE
+789 EGVTNSQRI
-796 KVKELEKKCE
+796 KELEKKCE
-806 DLSKTLSKHKDKLI
+806 ELSKTLSKHKDRLT

-831 IIEGRE
+831 VIEGRE
-837 KEAIRIISSIEEVE
+837 KEAARINSSIEEIE
-851 NKMINITKYLEEIK
+851 NKIVNITKYLEEIK
-865 NNKAESKN
+865 SNKEESKK
-873 EIALCEKFIKDEK
+873 EITLCEKFIKDEE
-886 GNIFTLE
+886 GNILTLE
-893 ENFKSFELK
+893 EHFRSFELK

-907 ESINTVENILE
+907 ENINLVENAIE
-918 VLSVEVAK
+918 VLSVEIAK
-926 REEEIHKND
+926 KEEEVHKND
-935 IIYTKQENEK
+935 ITYTKQENEK

-950 RLEEEFSTNFEEE
+950 RLLEEFNTSFHEE
-963 KDRFEPI
+963 KNRFKPI
-970 SDINSHKSRITILK
+970 EDVNAHKSRITTLK
-984 SRITGLGNV
+984 ARITGLGNV

-1006 KYTFMTSE
+1006 KHNFMATE
-1014 RDDLEKAKGELLN
+1014 RDDLEKAKEELLN

-1062 NAKLVLGEGDELTG
+1062 SAKLVLGEGDELTG

-1130 DANVRRYAEFLSKFR
+1130 DANVRRYAEFLGKFR

-1158 TMEAADVMYGVTME
+1158 TMEAADIMYGVTME

>member
-60 KMEDIIFTGTEYR
+60 KMEDVIFTGTEYR
-73 KAIGYAQVS
+73 KPIGYAQVS

-148 SILSGKPEER
+148 SILSGKPEDR

-177 AERKLRNTEENLVRI
+177 AERKLKNTEENLVRI

-234 LHNIDEVILK
+234 LHSIDEVISK
-244 QKEKIKD
+244 QKEKIQD
-251 LISFNDKQK
+251 LIAFNDKQK
-260 GKYKEERE
+260 EKYKTERE
-268 KMFNLKEDLDSLENN
+268 KMFALKAELDSLENS

-288 EEYFAKKEEINKS
+288 EEYFAKKEEINRS
-301 LGKINL
+301 LGKVNL

-314 IDELILKNKLE
+314 IDELVLKNKEE
-325 LEENKKKLNSLMKDK
+325 LEENKKKLNSLMKEK
-340 SSIEKDF
+340 NSIEKDF
-347 NLNKDK
+347 TSNKDK
-353 FSKELE
+353 FAKELE
-359 EIEKIEK
+359 EINKLEK
-366 EVNNLNLK
+366 EVNELNSK

-386 DEELEILKKVS
+386 DEELELLRKVS
-397 LSKNKKTM
+397 SSKNKKTI

-412 LNEKLESSKSKQ
+412 LNEKLESSKNKQ

-433 NLGTKITL
+433 NLATKVTL
-441 QKELQNIQE
+441 QKELQNIEQ
-450 EKQNKERVL
+450 EKQNKEKEL
-459 REKEEKFREG
+459 REKENQFREG
-469 LKNIKEAQIKL
+469 LTSIKETQNKL
-480 NQISS
+480 NQVLS
-485 KSNKLEANKEMLNKL
+485 KGNKLEANKEMLNKL

-527 NKCKVLGEILETKS
+527 NKCKVLGEVLETKA

-563 GVAKVLIN
+563 EVAKILIN

-594 ELSKNI
+594 ELSKNVV
-600 LESEGFLGIAS
+600 ESEGFLGIAS
-611 DLVGFKDVYT
+611 DLVEFKDVYT

-643 AKALNYRH
+643 AKILNYRH
-651 KIVTLSGEVVN
+651 KIVTLFGEVVN

-674 KNTGIMSRKNEVKAL
+674 KNTGIMSRKNEVKTL

-700 YILCKELEELN
+700 YILTKELEELN
-711 VFQEE
+711 NLQEN
-716 LSREKQEIIDS
+716 LNRQKKEITDK
-727 IYEKNLEL
+727 IYEKNLGL

-743 NVNDETFKVK
+743 NVNDETFKIK

-765 IDSRKSR
+765 TDSRKVK
-772 IEKEIENVDEKI
+772 IEKEIELVSEKI
-784 NQFEN
+784 SQVEN
-789 KEITNSE
+789 KEVTNSQRI
-796 KVKELEKKCE
+796 KELEKKCE
-806 DLSKTLSKHKDKLI
+806 ELSKTLSKHKDRLT

-831 IIEGRE
+831 VIEGRE
-837 KEAIRIISSIEEVE
+837 KEASRINSSIEEIE
-851 NKMINITKYLEEIK
+851 NKIINITKYLEEIK
-865 NNKAESKN
+865 SNKEESKK
-873 EIALCEKFIKDEK
+873 EITLCEKFIKDEE
-886 GNIFTLE
+886 GNILTLE

-907 ESINTVENILE
+907 ETINLVENAIE
-918 VLSVEVAK
+918 VLSVEIAK
-926 REEEIHKND
+926 KEEEVHKND
-935 IIYTKQENEK
+935 ITYTKQENEK

-950 RLEEEFSTNFEEE
+950 RLLEEFNTSFHEE
-963 KDRFEPI
+963 KNRFKPI
-970 SDINSHKSRITILK
+970 EDINAHKSRITTLK
-984 SRITGLGNV
+984 ARITGLGNV

-1006 KYTFMTSE
+1006 KHNFMATE
-1014 RDDLEKAKGELLN
+1014 RDDLEKAKEELLN

-1062 NAKLVLGEGDELTG
+1062 SAKLVLGEGDELTG

-1130 DANVRRYAEFLSKFR
+1130 DANVRRYAEFLGKFR

-1158 TMEAADVMYGVTME
+1158 TMEAADIMYGVTME